1 MIFLGQIY
9 NSSLSLFPPSAES
22 AFLSIS
28 PQFAQYESA
37 ELDAVREFRA
47 EISSFP
53 AARATWLKGGLPLGD
68 VTAEISTSLQQLTE
82 TR

>member
-1 MIFLGQIY
+1 MF
-9 NSSLSLFPPSAES
+9 FFTPSTES
-22 AFLSIS
+22 PFLSIS

-37 ELDAVREFRA
+37 ELDEVREFRA

-53 AARATWLKGGLPLGD
+53 VARATWLKGGVPLGD
-68 VTAEISTSLQQLTE
+68 VTAEISTNLQQLSE